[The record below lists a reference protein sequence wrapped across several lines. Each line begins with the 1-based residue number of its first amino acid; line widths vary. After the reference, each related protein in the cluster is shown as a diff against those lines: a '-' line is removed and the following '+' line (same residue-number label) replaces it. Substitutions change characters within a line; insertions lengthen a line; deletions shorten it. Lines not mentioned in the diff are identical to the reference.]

1 VRVLKAGNDNLICEV
16 NSVTRKLI
24 AARTDIRRR
33 VTPKLKD
40 LLAEVRKARVE
51 NEAMKKIVKLQLS

>member
-1 VRVLKAGNDNLICEV
+1 MLKAGNDKLMSEV

-40 LLAEVRKARVE
+40 LLVKVRKTRE
-51 NEAMKKIVKLQLS
+51 